1 MRTRLLTLLFVLNGI
16 LTIISGESGL
26 SITAF
31 ITKAMIIPLL
41 LIILFINLEHPKDK
55 HHTFMAAGLVFSWFG
70 DILLELT
77 GWNENMFLF
86 GLASFMV
93 AQLIY
98 MYVFFVTPGKN
109 SLAADRKYLLIPPIA
124 SGALLIWFLYSD
136 LGTMRLPVILY
147 ALAIMAMV
155 TGAINR
161 IEKVN
166 RESYILV
173 LAGAVLFLISDST
186 IAVNRFSYEFELSSV
201 IVMTTYIL
209 AQYLITV
216 GYVKQYNLKLK

>member
-1 MRTRLLTLLFVLNGI
+1 MTTRLLTLFFVANGI
-16 LTIISGESGL
+16 ATILFGEMGL
-26 SITAF
+26 SLGAF
-31 ITKAMIIPLL
+31 ITKVMIIPIL
-41 LIILFINLEHPKDK
+41 LIIFFANLNPLNEKLHLM
-55 HHTFMAAGLVFSWFG
+55 MAAGLVFSWFG
-70 DILLELT
+70 DILLEFT
-77 GWNENMFLF
+77 GRNENMFLF

-98 MYVFFVTPGKN
+98 MYLFFATPGKN
-109 SLAADRKYLLIPPIA
+109 SIASNRKLLLIPPVA
-124 SGALLIWFLYSD
+124 AAALLISFLYSD

-166 RESYILV
+166 RESFYLV
-173 LAGAVLFLISDST
+173 LSGAVLFLISDST
-186 IAVNRFSYEFELSSV
+186 IAINKFSYKFELSS
-201 IVMTTYIL
+201 IAVMSTYIM

-216 GYVKQYNLKLK
+216 GYIKQYNLKLK